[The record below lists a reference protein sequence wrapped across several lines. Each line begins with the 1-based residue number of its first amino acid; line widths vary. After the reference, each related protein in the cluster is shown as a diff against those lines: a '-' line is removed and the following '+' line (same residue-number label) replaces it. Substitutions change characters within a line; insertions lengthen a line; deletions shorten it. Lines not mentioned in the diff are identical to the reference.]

1 MAEVFLA
8 NRMLAISCIGVCT
21 CVCRRGEGYS
31 TAYLNHR
38 LACYQPTLVNSSKT
52 IAPSSRSL

>member
-8 NRMLAISCIGVCT
+8 NRMLAISCIGVC
-21 CVCRRGEGYS
+21 VEGEKGSQHS

>member
-21 CVCRRGEGYS
+21 CVCVEGEKG
-31 TAYLNHR
+31 TQQH
-38 LACYQPTLVNSSKT
+38 T
-52 IAPSSRSL
+52 